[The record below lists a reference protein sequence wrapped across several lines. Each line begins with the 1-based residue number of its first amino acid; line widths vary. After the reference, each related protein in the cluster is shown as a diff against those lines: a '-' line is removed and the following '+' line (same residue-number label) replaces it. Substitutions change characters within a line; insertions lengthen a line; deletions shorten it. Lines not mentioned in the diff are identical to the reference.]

1 MSKNKTLFSRIDSN
15 IFSYKNQNVSYYQDF
30 DEIYIYMLSITR
42 SFNIQN

>member
-30 DEIYIYMLSITR
+30 DEIYICLV
-42 SFNIQN
+42 